1 MTPLGAVPVNMPH
14 SELAREY
21 YDAVDDDRI
30 EDLLALF
37 ADDVTYER
45 PGQGSIEGKDDLATF
60 YREERALEGEHEV
73 HDVLVDGDRIAVR
86 GTFSGDQNGES
97 VEFGFADFHV
107 VEDGVIAERHTYTD
121 RDTV

>member
-1 MTPLGAVPVNMPH
+1 MSHT
-14 SELAREY
+14 ELARDY

-30 EDLLALF
+30 DDLLALF
-37 ADDVTYER
+37 AEDVTYER

-60 YREERALEGEHEV
+60 YREERALDGDHV
-73 HDVLVDGDRIAVR
+73 LHDVAVDGDRIAVR
-86 GTFSGDQNGES
+86 GTFSGEQGDEP

-107 VEDGVIAERHTYTD
+107 VEDGVVAERHTYTD